1 MKLQIGTAP
10 CSWGVEFIEDDRQVP
25 WQRCLREV
33 SEAGYEWTE
42 LGPYGYIPTD
52 PDALR
57 AVLDEH
63 GLRVCSAVV
72 MRHFEAPES
81 RTEIE
86 EDARRAAEL
95 LAAVDAPH
103 MTLIDDTYFN
113 RQTGEQVFPADLDE
127 AGFAWLIEGVER
139 TAAIIRDE
147 FGIQAVFHPHA
158 ETHVRTERQIEE
170 YLRLADLDLAPLAF
184 DTGHHAYCGGN
195 PVAFFRKH
203 HAAVRYLHLK
213 SIDGAILDQAVTDGV
228 GFMETVQRKVFVEPS
243 VGTVDFEGFRRALED
258 VDFQGFAVVEQD
270 MYPVA
275 SLDDPLP
282 IATRTRDW
290 LREQGWG

>member
-25 WQRCLREV
+25 WQRCLREI

-52 PDALR
+52 PTALR

-72 MRHFEAPES
+72 MRHFEDPDS
-81 RTEIE
+81 RAEIE

-113 RQTGEQVFPADLDE
+113 RQTGEQIFPADLDD
-127 AGFAWLIEGVER
+127 AGFARLIEG
-139 TAAIIRDE
+139 
-147 FGIQAVFHPHA
+147 
-158 ETHVRTERQIEE
+158 
-170 YLRLADLDLAPLAF
+170 
-184 DTGHHAYCGGN
+184 
-195 PVAFFRKH
+195 
-203 HAAVRYLHLK
+203 
-213 SIDGAILDQAVTDGV
+213 
-228 GFMETVQRKVFVEPS
+228 
-243 VGTVDFEGFRRALED
+243 
-258 VDFQGFAVVEQD
+258 
-270 MYPVA
+270 
-275 SLDDPLP
+275 
-282 IATRTRDW
+282 
-290 LREQGWG
+290 

>member
-1 MKLQIGTAP
+1 MNLQIGTAP
-10 CSWGVEFIEDDRQVP
+10 CSWGVEFPEDDGQVP
-25 WQRCLREV
+25 WKRCLREIA
-33 SEAGYEWTE
+33 EAGYEWTE

-52 PDALR
+52 PKALR
-57 AVLDEH
+57 EVLGEH

-72 MRHFEAPES
+72 MRHFEDPGS
-81 RTEIE
+81 RAAID

-103 MTLIDDTYFN
+103 ITLIDDTYLD
-113 RQTGEQVFPADLDE
+113 RQSGEQIFPADLDA
-127 AGFAWLIEGVER
+127 AGFPRLIEGVER
-139 TAAIIRDE
+139 TAAIVRDE

-158 ETHVRTERQIEE
+158 ETHVRTESQIEE
-170 YLRLADLDLAPLAF
+170 YLRRADLDVAPLAF
-184 DTGHHAYCGGN
+184 DTGHHAYCGGD

-203 HAAVRYLHLK
+203 HESIRYLHLK
-213 SIDGAILDQAVTDGV
+213 SLDGTVMEKVRAGGI
-228 GFMETVQRKVFVEPS
+228 GFMEAVLMKVFVEPA
-243 VGTVDFEGFRRALED
+243 VGTVDFEGFREALEE

-282 IATRTRDW
+282 IAARTREW